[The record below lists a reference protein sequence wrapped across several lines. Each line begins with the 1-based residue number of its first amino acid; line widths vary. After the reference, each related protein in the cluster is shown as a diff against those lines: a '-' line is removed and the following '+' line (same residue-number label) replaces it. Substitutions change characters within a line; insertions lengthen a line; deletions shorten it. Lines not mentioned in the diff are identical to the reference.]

1 MDTSSAVDCQTSQV
15 SLFMAGISKDL
26 EEHVLSKTA
35 KYAFNFVQEKPT
47 FDKDADFEW
56 FEVSQF
62 SKSEAT
68 GKKPRMV
75 IH

>member
-1 MDTSSAVDCQTSQV
+1 MGSSSAIDYHGSQV
-15 SLFMAGISKDL
+15 NSFMAGISKDL

-35 KYAFNFVQEKPT
+35 KYAFNFVKEKPT
-47 FDKDADFEW
+47 FEKDADFEW

-62 SKSEAT
+62 SKSEAA
-68 GKKPRMV
+68 GKKPRMM